1 MSQNFKHVLGQILGH
16 ILGQEMSIE
25 LHPRS
30 RGALTGPRPG
40 RWPSTR
46 RESDIITEGYFC
58 QVVSG
63 HLAVERKP
71 LCIYSYRRSNA
82 LLKQL
87 PDIPGG
93 PKNVISDIDPMVE
106 LL

>member
-1 MSQNFKHVLGQILGH
+1 MNGIVHELNSKFYLHQAGKRTIFYEV
-16 ILGQEMSIE
+16 SI
-25 LHPRS
+25 
-30 RGALTGPRPG
+30 
-40 RWPSTR
+40 
-46 RESDIITEGYFC
+46 I
-58 QVVSG
+58 
-63 HLAVERKP
+63 
-71 LCIYSYRRSNA
+71 LCITLCSACRITKYRRSNA

>member
-1 MSQNFKHVLGQILGH
+1 MLLS
-16 ILGQEMSIE
+16 
-25 LHPRS
+25 
-30 RGALTGPRPG
+30 
-40 RWPSTR
+40 
-46 RESDIITEGYFC
+46 
-58 QVVSG
+58 VV
-63 HLAVERKP
+63 KN
-71 LCIYSYRRSNA
+71 YRRSNA